1 MGSGLRLHSKSTLQ
15 GGAILMFAGIH
26 LALAPICNFWEFSY
40 VLWVVKVLFSSSFLS
55 IPFSH
60 MDQIRIISTLIRSF
74 TSFLS
79 SKANPFSNVFAIF
92 VIE

>member
-1 MGSGLRLHSKSTLQ
+1 MWLRVKAPLQVHFASGSNSDY
-15 GGAILMFAGIH
+15 AGIH
-26 LALAPICNFWEFSY
+26 LALAPICIFWEFSY
-40 VLWVVKVLFSSSFLS
+40 VLWVVKVFFASSFLS

-60 MDQIRIISTLIRSF
+60 MDQIRIISPLIRSF

-92 VIE
+92 AIE